1 MLYLYLYFFNMSITR
16 IFLYILLAY
25 FLYKFVF
32 NFLVPI
38 IKMSWRVRSQ
48 VKEFQR
54 QHQQQQD
61 PLQQQ
66 QPDSTRAS
74 SSAGNPT
81 ATKPKSGEYIDFE
94 EVKEK

>member
-1 MLYLYLYFFNMSITR
+1 MSITR
-16 IFLYILLAY
+16 IFLYLLLAY

-32 NFLVPI
+32 NFLVPV
-38 IKMSWRVRSQ
+38 IKVSWRVRRQ

-54 QHQQQQD
+54 QRQQQD

-66 QPDSTRAS
+66 QAGSNRP
-74 SSAGNPT
+74 SSADNPT

-94 EVKEK
+94 EVKE

>member
-1 MLYLYLYFFNMSITR
+1 MSIAR
-16 IFLYILLAY
+16 VLLYILLAY

-38 IKMSWRVRSQ
+38 VKMSWRVRRQ

-54 QHQQQQD
+54 QYQQQQD
-61 PLQQQ
+61 PPEQNES
-66 QPDSTRAS
+66 STNRQS
-74 SSAGNPT
+74 TAGNG
-81 ATKPKSGEYIDFE
+81 ATLKPKAGDYIDFE

>member
-1 MLYLYLYFFNMSITR
+1 MSITR
-16 IFLYILLAY
+16 ILLYILLAY

-38 IKMSWRVRSQ
+38 IKVSWRVRSQ

-54 QHQQQQD
+54 RQQQQD

-66 QPDSTRAS
+66 QQAGSGRPS
-74 SSAGNPT
+74 SGDNPT

>member
-1 MLYLYLYFFNMSITR
+1 
-16 IFLYILLAY
+16 
-25 FLYKFVF
+25 
-32 NFLVPI
+32 
-38 IKMSWRVRSQ
+38 MSWRVRSQ

-66 QPDSTRAS
+66 QADSTRPS